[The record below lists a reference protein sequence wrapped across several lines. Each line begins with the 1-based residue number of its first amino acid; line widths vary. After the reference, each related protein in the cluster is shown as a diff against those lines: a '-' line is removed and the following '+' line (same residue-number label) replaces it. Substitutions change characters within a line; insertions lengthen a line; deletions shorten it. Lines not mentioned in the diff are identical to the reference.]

1 MKERVLI
8 ATNEP
13 MLAKGLEASLTAGGV
28 EVCAVCYDVF
38 ELFDKILSARPAI
51 AIIDVPVLP
60 GPEVIGELLTLA
72 PKCQI
77 VVWPRPI
84 ARRGVEE
91 AIRHGA
97 RGVLSAETA
106 PKRLAEILTML
117 VNFPD
122 PNRGPAQVVSET
134 CSPLE
139 RRYLAMVGHGL
150 DNQEIAAAMGSDES
164 TIQELQ
170 RSVSDRLRV
179 EDRYELALFGL
190 STLNQSN
197 SQTQGEGSWTG
208 EIAID

>member
-13 MLAKGLEASLTAGGV
+13 MLAKGLESTLKAGGL
-28 EVCAVCYDVF
+28 EVCAVCQDVF
-38 ELFDKILSARPAI
+38 ELFDKFLVSRPAI
-51 AIIDVPVLP
+51 AIIDLPVLP
-60 GPEVIGELLTLA
+60 DPEVIGELRSLA

-84 ARRGVEE
+84 ARSGIEQ
-91 AIRHGA
+91 AIRYGA
-97 RGVLSAETA
+97 RGVLSAEMG
-106 PKRLAEILTML
+106 PKRLAETLNML

-122 PNRGPAQVVSET
+122 PLRGPADVVQDT

-139 RRYLAMVGHGL
+139 RQYLAMVGHGL

-164 TIQELQ
+164 TIHKLQ
-170 RSVSDRLRV
+170 RTVSDRLGV

-190 STLNQSN
+190 STLNAQN
-197 SQTQGEGSWTG
+197 RGEREWTG